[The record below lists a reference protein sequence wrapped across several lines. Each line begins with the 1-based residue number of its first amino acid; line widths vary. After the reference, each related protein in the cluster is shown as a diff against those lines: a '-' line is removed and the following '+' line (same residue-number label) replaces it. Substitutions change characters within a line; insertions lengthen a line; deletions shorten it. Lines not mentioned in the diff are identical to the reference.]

1 MSNPTVEETIERLT
15 SGSKNEGVSLASQI
29 KQLYT
34 KSGGKIYPKPCGGP
48 GFCKSLVCDHK
59 LAKPDLDAKVKD
71 APSDPGP
78 KINPEHIKL
87 IMARLEK
94 DGYPVTEDYLTEAF
108 SFYGYKM
115 APTIMTTKA
124 RIDAREEYLHKTGRI
139 NMHRER
145 RDAIHSAPKTKSK
158 TKYGNGLPIARN
170 KFLDWLVEEDDL
182 IENAAA
188 PHPPGYLPLYK
199 RLATRKYCKEEEE
212 AITRCYLAEAKYREE
227 RSKYFKACQSGG
239 LSGDELEKVMETWEM
254 DAAVALN
261 VDTPD
266 RRGAPRLDAEGKA
279 HKAVLYRAFQRTV
292 PGIYNGACGDCSK
305 HLAPEGEESVK
316 SNAGLF
322 ADREIKAAEVR
333 KSSKGKGK
341 EVECADAQT
350 EPTSPLEYDC
360 AAIRARRKAYE
371 RSRPRFT
378 VSLEMERATYLASN
392 FYTYDPELNG
402 TTSTSPVGEP
412 TEIMKI
418 INKLADLDLK
428 YEIIVDDEGGLVLN
442 SNRILELID
451 ELSMVIGSL
460 DRKIVDEDV
469 SSHAVATWKNIAG
482 QSLVKLFN
490 YAIVTNHLIM
500 EEELHVMVR
509 WTLSRADELDQDIK
523 ARSYLRMTA
532 AERDYKLSNVG
543 FQSDMKEFML
553 LAQKTVALPDSS
565 DRGLAQ
571 ARLAMKHK
579 EEKNMKDFMMHRLR
593 TLTGCFHVPDVLNV
607 ENIQISAELIEK
619 ARDFDFVVDP
629 PALTGEKPADTFR
642 KALAIFQSGDEHP
655 KSPEEYECVNRMLKG
670 ERVPT
675 KIALLC
681 LLGELVKDQPDRD
694 SEMRQVV
701 RASLRADLVTLLA
714 YYDQNR
720 DAILGGGTR
729 FLRAVTG
736 INFEGMSAG
745 TAARQIRKIDA
756 HQVWRWL
763 IDYQVGRARLDTDV
777 KWALGEEVMAF
788 PPTRS

>member
-1 MSNPTVEETIERLT
+1 MSNPTVEETIARLT

-34 KSGGKIYPKPCGGP
+34 KSGGKIYTKPCGGP
-48 GFCKSLVCDHK
+48 RFCKSLICDHN

-71 APSDPGP
+71 APSAPDP

-94 DGYPVTEDYLTEAF
+94 DGYPVTEEYLTEAYC
-108 SFYGYKM
+108 FYEYKI
-115 APTIMTTKA
+115 AATIITTKS
-124 RIDAREEYLHKTGRI
+124 RIDAREEYLHETGRI

-145 RDAIHSAPKTKSK
+145 RDAIHSAPTTKSM
-158 TKYGNGLPIARN
+158 TRYGNGLPIARN

-182 IENAAA
+182 LENAAA
-188 PHPPGYLPLYK
+188 PHPPGYVPLYK
-199 RLATRKYCKEEEE
+199 RLAIRKYSKEEED

-227 RSKYFKACQSGG
+227 RSEYFKACKSEG
-239 LSGDELEKVMETWEM
+239 LAGDELEKVMETWEM
-254 DAAVALN
+254 DAAVPFN
-261 VDTPD
+261 VDIPN
-266 RRGAPRLDAEGKA
+266 RRGVPRLDAEGNA
-279 HKAVLYRAFQRTV
+279 HKAVLYRTFHRMV

-305 HLAPEGEESVK
+305 HLAPEDEESVK
-316 SNAGLF
+316 SNAALV
-322 ADREIKAAEVR
+322 ADRETKAAEVR
-333 KSSKGKGK
+333 TSSKGKGK
-341 EVECADAQT
+341 EVGRADEQT

-371 RSRPRFT
+371 RSHPHINAA
-378 VSLEMERATYLASN
+378 LDMERATYLATN
-392 FYTYDPELNG
+392 VYTYDPELKR

-412 TEIMKI
+412 AEMVKI

-428 YEIIVDDEGGLVLN
+428 YEIIDNGEGRLVLN
-442 SNRILELID
+442 SERILGLID
-451 ELSMVIGSL
+451 DLNTAIDSL
-460 DRKIVDEDV
+460 ECKIVDEDV
-469 SSHAVATWKNIAG
+469 SSHAVATWKNSAG
-482 QSLVKLFN
+482 HALVKLFK

-500 EEELHVMVR
+500 EEELHTMVQ
-509 WTLSRADELDQDIK
+509 WTLSRADELDREIK
-523 ARSYLRMTA
+523 ARSYPRMTA
-532 AERDYKLSNVG
+532 AERDHKFSNVD

-553 LAQKTVALPDSS
+553 LAQKTVALPDAS

-579 EEKNMKDFMMHRLR
+579 EEKNMEDFMMHRLR
-593 TLTGCFHVPDVLNV
+593 TLTGCFHLPDVLNV
-607 ENIQISAELIEK
+607 ENIPICEELMEK

-629 PALTGEKPADTFR
+629 PALPGEGPADTFR
-642 KALAIFQSGDEHP
+642 KALAIFQSGDEQA
-655 KSPEEYECVNRMLKG
+655 KGPEEHECVARVLQR

-681 LLGELVKDQPDRD
+681 LLGEPAKGQPDQD
-694 SEMRQVV
+694 SEMRQIV

-720 DAILGGGTR
+720 DTILGGGTR

-736 INFEGMSAG
+736 INFADMSAG
-745 TAARQIRKIDA
+745 TAARQIRRIDA
-756 HQVWRWL
+756 RQVWRWL

-777 KWALGEEVMAF
+777 KGALGEEVMAF
-788 PPTRS
+788 PPTF